1 MTIKKNGLDWA
12 KNVSQARAVDERNK
26 VELSKQLKQSQAAE
40 LFANAVPD
48 RHGACVSAHRR
59 ARKIQS
65 FGYTVR
71 RMASQVVEPQV
82 KTNMNDAADAQAI
95 CEVVARPTQRFVP
108 INPQAVG
115 CPQAPPDPTTKQG

>member
-26 VELSKQLKQSQAAE
+26 VELSKQLKRSQAAE

-59 ARKIQS
+59 ARKIH
-65 FGYTVR
+65 GYTVR

-95 CEVVARPTQRFVP
+95 CEVVARPTMRFVP

-115 CPQAPPDPTTKQG
+115 CPQAPPDPTTK